1 MEVLQSSVQVRN
13 ECSELMTEERVYF
26 VVSGVRANVPIRVI
40 NAHGTNFVFSEN
52 RPRVLFFEE
61 GSCFPAI
68 TPLPT
73 STRRWGPFGNPRPK
87 HTLTHTRAYRSLIH
101 TR

>member
-13 ECSELMTEERVYF
+13 ECSELMTEELVYF

-52 RPRVLFFEE
+52 KPVCFFSRRVHASPPSPPYQRRQE
-61 GSCFPAI
+61 GGVLVI
-68 TPLPT
+68 
-73 STRRWGPFGNPRPK
+73 
-87 HTLTHTRAYRSLIH
+87 TRARNTRSHIRAH
-101 TR
+101 TAAS